1 MQSRS
6 HIRIAIA
13 AVTCAAVAA
22 PAALG
27 AGEPKNE
34 LPFTRQ
40 VGDVAER
47 YVAATATTDPAGEPK
62 NQWPF
67 TRPAQR
73 GTASTLSATA
83 AGVDVAGEPKNDVPF
98 VRGVSST
105 PLLVRTSDGFD
116 WSDAGIGSVAT
127 LGLGCAA
134 LAAFALRAG
143 GARRPGATGA

>member
-1 MQSRS
+1 MTFAAQL
-6 HIRIAIA
+6 RIAVA

-34 LPFTRQ
+34 QPFTRQ

-47 YVAATATTDPAGEPK
+47 YVAATATVDPAGEPK

-67 TRPAQR
+67 TRTVQR
-73 GTASTLSATA
+73 GTASSVRAVA
-83 AGVDVAGEPKNDVPF
+83 VAPNIAGERKNDVPF
-98 VRGVSST
+98 VRGISST
-105 PLLVRTSDGFD
+105 PVLVQSSDGFD
-116 WSDAGIGSVAT
+116 WSDAGVGAVAT
-127 LGLGCAA
+127 LGLGCVA

-143 GARRPGATGA
+143 GSRRPRATGA

>member
-1 MQSRS
+1 MTFTAQL
-6 HIRIAIA
+6 RIAVA

-34 LPFTRQ
+34 QPFTRQ

-47 YVAATATTDPAGEPK
+47 YVAATATVDPAGEPK

-67 TRPAQR
+67 TRTVQR
-73 GTASTLSATA
+73 GTASSVRAVA
-83 AGVDVAGEPKNDVPF
+83 VAPNIAGERKNDVPF
-98 VRGVSST
+98 VRGISST
-105 PLLVRTSDGFD
+105 PVLVQSSDGFD
-116 WSDAGIGSVAT
+116 WSDAGVGAVAT
-127 LGLGCAA
+127 LGIGCVA

-143 GARRPGATGA
+143 GARRPRATGA